1 MKKKI
6 LLVVAIVAMLICALA
21 ISVNAEYNKNEIFV
35 AADGTELALY
45 DANGNALAWFY
56 DSTTSKY
63 VSYKVNVDFTMALSS
78 GRELL
83 PSTVISDTD
92 GDDSTTFPYTVANM
106 VLLNGRDYSAF
117 TYISG
122 QWRDNNSVL
131 EAMYVNNNFR
141 WINKQTFNGQTKLK
155 VFDIPKDTESNLHF
169 GGSAFANAKSLEY
182 IYIPVNSYF
191 ESTSTFEYSAL
202 KKAEFHDQ
210 WASTMKGYE
219 FFCCYSLEEV
229 VLPSTLTEIAKFS
242 FAFKSVV
249 NDNTTNFRINIPSS
263 VTTIGEKAFQNN
275 TSLVEVNF
283 ATTKNLTKIDSP
295 AFENCKRLPK
305 VVLPE
310 GLTTLGNCAFLNC
323 ASLTSVT
330 FPSTLTTINGNN
342 HFMGTALT
350 EVIGLENTKLT
361 KMTYQMFRGVKTWKP
376 DVIKLPNTVTV
387 LETFSF
393 ADVGVKKVI
402 LGSSAVTISNE
413 AFTGCKSMT
422 EFVLPSTL
430 TTINFNNST
439 ARLFFVTSTDTTYLN
454 TVNSK
459 VSGTIISYADYSANP
474 ANYASGKYVISG
486 YNVCEA
492 FYDGVHALDPDK
504 SNACAGICANCGE
517 ASLAANPV
525 HNYVTTLVYAN
536 YLANG
541 TKTMTC
547 QNEGCAHKIAPVVTS
562 VAPVI
567 ADFKGFSVNNDGDA
581 ITFGYVINYD
591 ALDEYVKITGK
602 SVELGFVVAVKAFA
616 GDDAY
621 TSDTSIKA
629 SIVNWSNKPEEND
642 NKSRYIASDFILRG
656 DWDKMVDLDGDKVA
670 ETDVKKVEFYMAG
683 YLVTNDTV
691 AYLNYG
697 SSGTTADTVTFN
709 DCNAPEIAE

>member
-56 DSTTSKY
+56 DSTASKY
-63 VSYKVNVDFTMALSS
+63 VSYRVGIDFTMALNS

-92 GDDSTTFPYTVANM
+92 GDDSTTFPYTVSNM
-106 VLLNGRDYSAF
+106 ILLNGRDYAAF

-122 QWRDNNSVL
+122 TWKDL
-131 EAMYVNNNFR
+131 PIEAIYVNNNFR
-141 WINKQTFNGQTKLK
+141 WINKSSFNGNKTLK
-155 VFDIPKDTESNLHF
+155 VFDIPEDTQSNLHF
-169 GGSAFANAKSLEY
+169 GGSAFANASALEY

-191 ESTSTFEYSAL
+191 ENTSTFEYSGIKSA
-202 KKAEFHDQ
+202 KFHDQ
-210 WASTMKGYE
+210 WANTMKGYE
-219 FFCCYSLEEV
+219 FYCCYYLESVE
-229 VLPSTLTEIAKFS
+229 LPSTLTEIAKFS

-402 LGSSAVTISNE
+402 LGSSLVTINNE

-492 FYDGVHALDPDK
+492 FYDGVHALDAEK

-547 QNEGCAHKIAPVVTS
+547 QNEGCAHKTAPVVTS

-567 ADFKGFSVNNDGDA
+567 ADFKGFSVNEDGDA

-616 GDDAY
+616 GSDAY
-621 TSDTSIKA
+621 TSDKAVKA
-629 SIVNWSNKPEEND
+629 SVVTWTTSDEANASVE
-642 NKSRYIASDFILRG
+642 RYAGADFILRG
-656 DWDKMVDLDGDKVA
+656 DWNRSVEIGEETVDIKD
-670 ETDVKKVEFYMAG
+670 VEFYMAG
-683 YLVTNDTV
+683 YLMVDNTAT
-691 AYLNYG
+691 YLNVG
-697 SSGTTADTVTFN
+697 ASGNTADIVTFN
-709 DCNAPEIAE
+709 NCNTLE